1 MTCWCYTSGSFFR
14 MVNCET
20 WKSLLRR
27 GFALQRPA
35 KPLRQAVHL
44 ILQPIVRS
52 NSLQIE
58 AAMESP
64 QNYEN
69 TPAAA
74 AQPMSKNAQKRLLK
88 QQRYEAKKLEKK
100 AQMKEHKKKEAER
113 KRKEWDE
120 KLANVGEEERE
131 KLIQGRKELRKE
143 RMEERS
149 LERGKKIQRLQE
161 ANISGQNIVVD
172 LEFAHLMS
180 SSELHSLV
188 QQVPF
193 LYLFF
198 FSSYLSEK
206 EQSGFRVSF
215 AFAQVYKALEFP
227 APMSSHAVAQQPI

>member
-1 MTCWCYTSGSFFR
+1 
-14 MVNCET
+14 
-20 WKSLLRR
+20 
-27 GFALQRPA
+27 
-35 KPLRQAVHL
+35 
-44 ILQPIVRS
+44 
-52 NSLQIE
+52 
-58 AAMESP
+58 MESP

-161 ANISGQNIVVD
+161 ANISGQNIVID

-206 EQSGFRVSF
+206 EQSSGFESVLLLLKYIRHWNF
-215 AFAQVYKALEFP
+215 LRLCHLTP
-227 APMSSHAVAQQPI
+227 